1 MQSGIEG
8 TSRNLNDLAGNLLQ
22 PLCNRITMRRLD
34 GDDFQEEEIQRTL
47 GKIDFGEGLTIALAS
62 IYLYF
67 EDR

>member
-34 GDDFQEEEIQRTL
+34 GHDFQEEEIQRTL
-47 GKIDFGEGLTIALAS
+47 GKIGLRGGIDHS
-62 IYLYF
+62 FSFYLF
-67 EDR
+67 VLRR